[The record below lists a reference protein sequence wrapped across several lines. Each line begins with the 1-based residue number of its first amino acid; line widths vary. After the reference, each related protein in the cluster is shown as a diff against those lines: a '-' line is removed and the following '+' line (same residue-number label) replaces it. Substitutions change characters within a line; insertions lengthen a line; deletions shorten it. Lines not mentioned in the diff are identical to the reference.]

1 METKGTDLLAESRH
15 WSTLLRGMPLSP
27 PMESFYFYCKP
38 CSAKPNNPREGKE
51 KLIKAEKR
59 MQQEVKSQTAVQQG
73 GVRTQQ
79 KSSHKNFK
87 YCMYT
92 IILCH

>member
-1 METKGTDLLAESRH
+1 METQETDLLTESRH

-38 CSAKPNNPREGKE
+38 CSAKPNNPGEGKE
-51 KLIKAEKR
+51 KSGKKLIKAEKK
-59 MQQEVKSQTAVQQG
+59 MQQEMKSQTSVQQG
-73 GVRTQQ
+73 RVRRQQ

-87 YCMYT
+87 YCT
-92 IILCH
+92 L